1 MTVSDRIESR
11 TGVARIC
18 AAALFALAG
27 VLFVVYPVVRP
38 YAAGGAP
45 DGLAEFA
52 SPSWLVAH
60 LAAVGGFIAFGL
72 ALVALGGLLKGTGG
86 ERAAVVAVAASWIG
100 TGLTLPYYGAET
112 FALHALGGSGLG
124 GSGLDELAVTNLAES
139 VRMGAA
145 QATLFAAGLLLVA
158 VGASAAAVAIARS
171 RLLAGWAGIPMAVGF
186 ALFIPQFYVDAPL
199 RIGHGALIGF
209 GCAVVALGVLRS
221 QSPRS
226 TMTGAWSLAPLPL
239 RSLRS
244 ISALSTRPARA
255 GDPSTKSMRI
265 PCFFGNR
272 NWV

>member
-11 TGVARIC
+11 TWVARIC

-45 DGLAEFA
+45 DGRAEFA

-72 ALVALGGLLKGTGG
+72 ALVALSGLLKGTGG

-112 FALHALGGSGLG
+112 FALHALGGSD
-124 GSGLDELAVTNLAES
+124 LDENAVTTLTES

-145 QATLFAAGLLLVA
+145 QATLFATGLLLVA
-158 VGASAAAVAIARS
+158 VGAAAAAVAIARS

-199 RIGHGALIGF
+199 RIGHGVLIGF

-226 TMTGAWSLAPLPL
+226 TMTGA
-239 RSLRS
+239 
-244 ISALSTRPARA
+244 
-255 GDPSTKSMRI
+255 
-265 PCFFGNR
+265 
-272 NWV
+272 

>member
-27 VLFVVYPVVRP
+27 VLFVVYPLVRP

-45 DGLAEFA
+45 DGRAEFA

-72 ALVALGGLLKGTGG
+72 ALVALSGLLKGTGG

-100 TGLTLPYYGAET
+100 AGLTLPYYGAET
-112 FALHALGGSGLG
+112 FALHALGGSGL
-124 GSGLDELAVTNLAES
+124 DEGAVTTLAES

-199 RIGHGALIGF
+199 RIGHGVLIGF
-209 GCAVVALGVLRS
+209 GCAVVALGVLRT

-226 TMTGAWSLAPLPL
+226 TMTGA
-239 RSLRS
+239 
-244 ISALSTRPARA
+244 
-255 GDPSTKSMRI
+255 
-265 PCFFGNR
+265 
-272 NWV
+272 

>member
-27 VLFVVYPVVRP
+27 VLFVVYPLVRP

-45 DGLAEFA
+45 DGRAEFA

-72 ALVALGGLLKGTGG
+72 ALVALGGLLKRTGG

-112 FALHALGGSGLG
+112 FALHALGGSD
-124 GSGLDELAVTNLAES
+124 LDENAVTTLTES

-145 QATLFAAGLLLVA
+145 QATLFATGLLLVA
-158 VGASAAAVAIARS
+158 VGAAAAAVAIARS

-199 RIGHGALIGF
+199 RIGHGVLIGF
-209 GCAVVALGVLRS
+209 GCAVMALGVLRS

-226 TMTGAWSLAPLPL
+226 TMTGA
-239 RSLRS
+239 
-244 ISALSTRPARA
+244 
-255 GDPSTKSMRI
+255 
-265 PCFFGNR
+265 
-272 NWV
+272 

>member
-11 TGVARIC
+11 KGVARIC

-45 DGLAEFA
+45 DGRAEFA

-72 ALVALGGLLKGTGG
+72 ALVALSGLLKGTGG

-112 FALHALGGSGLG
+112 FALHALGGSD
-124 GSGLDELAVTNLAES
+124 LDENAVTTLTES

-145 QATLFAAGLLLVA
+145 QATLFATGLLLVA
-158 VGASAAAVAIARS
+158 VGAAAAAVAIARS

-199 RIGHGALIGF
+199 RIGHGVLIGF

-226 TMTGAWSLAPLPL
+226 TMTGA
-239 RSLRS
+239 
-244 ISALSTRPARA
+244 
-255 GDPSTKSMRI
+255 
-265 PCFFGNR
+265 
-272 NWV
+272 

>member
-27 VLFVVYPVVRP
+27 VLFVVYPLVRP

-45 DGLAEFA
+45 DGRAEFA

-72 ALVALGGLLKGTGG
+72 ALVALSGLLKGTGG

-112 FALHALGGSGLG
+112 FALHALGGSD
-124 GSGLDELAVTNLAES
+124 LDENAVTTLAES

-145 QATLFAAGLLLVA
+145 QATLFATGLLLVA
-158 VGASAAAVAIARS
+158 VGAAAAAVAIARS

-199 RIGHGALIGF
+199 RIGHGVLIGF

-226 TMTGAWSLAPLPL
+226 TMTGA
-239 RSLRS
+239 
-244 ISALSTRPARA
+244 
-255 GDPSTKSMRI
+255 
-265 PCFFGNR
+265 
-272 NWV
+272 

>member
-45 DGLAEFA
+45 DGRAEFA

-72 ALVALGGLLKGTGG
+72 ALVALSGLLKGTGG

-112 FALHALGGSGLG
+112 FALHALGGSD
-124 GSGLDELAVTNLAES
+124 LDENAVTTLTES

-145 QATLFAAGLLLVA
+145 QATLFATGLLLVA
-158 VGASAAAVAIARS
+158 VGAAAAAVAIARS

-199 RIGHGALIGF
+199 RIGHGVLIGF

-226 TMTGAWSLAPLPL
+226 TMTGA
-239 RSLRS
+239 
-244 ISALSTRPARA
+244 
-255 GDPSTKSMRI
+255 
-265 PCFFGNR
+265 
-272 NWV
+272 

>member
-1 MTVSDRIESR
+1 MAVSDRIESR

-45 DGLAEFA
+45 DGRAEFA
-52 SPSWLVAH
+52 SPWWLIAH

-72 ALVALGGLLKGTGG
+72 ALVALSGLLNGTGG

-112 FALHALGGSGLG
+112 FALHALGGSGL
-124 GSGLDELAVTNLAES
+124 DEGAVTTLAES

-199 RIGHGALIGF
+199 RIGHGVLIGF

-226 TMTGAWSLAPLPL
+226 TMTGA
-239 RSLRS
+239 
-244 ISALSTRPARA
+244 
-255 GDPSTKSMRI
+255 
-265 PCFFGNR
+265 
-272 NWV
+272 

>member
-18 AAALFALAG
+18 AAALFALVG
-27 VLFVVYPVVRP
+27 VLFVVYPLVRP

-45 DGLAEFA
+45 DGRAEFA

-72 ALVALGGLLKGTGG
+72 ALVALSGLLKGTGG
-86 ERAAVVAVAASWIG
+86 ERAAVVAVATSWIG

-112 FALHALGGSGLG
+112 FALHALGGSD
-124 GSGLDELAVTNLAES
+124 LDENAVTTLTES
-139 VRMGAA
+139 VRMGLA
-145 QATLFAAGLLLVA
+145 QATLFATGLLLVA
-158 VGASAAAVAIARS
+158 VGAAAAAVAIARS

-199 RIGHGALIGF
+199 RIGHGVFIGF

-226 TMTGAWSLAPLPL
+226 TMTGA
-239 RSLRS
+239 
-244 ISALSTRPARA
+244 
-255 GDPSTKSMRI
+255 
-265 PCFFGNR
+265 
-272 NWV
+272 

>member
-72 ALVALGGLLKGTGG
+72 ALVALSGLLKGTGG

-100 TGLTLPYYGAET
+100 AGLTLPYYGAET
-112 FALHALGGSGLG
+112 FALHALGGSGL
-124 GSGLDELAVTNLAES
+124 DEEAVTNLAES

-171 RLLAGWAGIPMAVGF
+171 WLLAGWAGIPMAVGF

-226 TMTGAWSLAPLPL
+226 TMTGA
-239 RSLRS
+239 
-244 ISALSTRPARA
+244 
-255 GDPSTKSMRI
+255 
-265 PCFFGNR
+265 
-272 NWV
+272 

>member
-27 VLFVVYPVVRP
+27 VLFVVYPLVRP

-45 DGLAEFA
+45 DGRAEFA

-72 ALVALGGLLKGTGG
+72 ALVALSGLLKGTGG

-112 FALHALGGSGLG
+112 FALHALGGSD
-124 GSGLDELAVTNLAES
+124 LDENAVTTLTES

-145 QATLFAAGLLLVA
+145 QATLFATGLLLVA
-158 VGASAAAVAIARS
+158 VGAAAAAVAIARS

-199 RIGHGALIGF
+199 RIGHGVLIGF

-226 TMTGAWSLAPLPL
+226 TMTGA
-239 RSLRS
+239 
-244 ISALSTRPARA
+244 
-255 GDPSTKSMRI
+255 
-265 PCFFGNR
+265 
-272 NWV
+272 

>member
-1 MTVSDRIESR
+1 MTVSDWIESR
-11 TGVARIC
+11 TRVARIC
-18 AAALFALAG
+18 AAALFAFAG

-45 DGLAEFA
+45 DGRAEFA
-52 SPSWLVAH
+52 SPWWLVAH

-72 ALVALGGLLKGTGG
+72 ALVALSGLLKGTGG
-86 ERAAVVAVAASWIG
+86 ERAAVAAVAASWIG

-112 FALHALGGSGLG
+112 FALHALGD
-124 GSGLDELAVTNLAES
+124 SGLDEEAVTTLAES

-171 RLLAGWAGIPMAVGF
+171 RLLAGWSGIPMAVGF

-199 RIGHGALIGF
+199 RIGHGVLIGF

-226 TMTGAWSLAPLPL
+226 TMTGA
-239 RSLRS
+239 
-244 ISALSTRPARA
+244 
-255 GDPSTKSMRI
+255 
-265 PCFFGNR
+265 
-272 NWV
+272 

>member
-1 MTVSDRIESR
+1 MAVSDRIESR

-45 DGLAEFA
+45 DGRAEFA
-52 SPSWLVAH
+52 SPWWLIAH

-72 ALVALGGLLKGTGG
+72 ALVALSGLLNGTGG

-112 FALHALGGSGLG
+112 FALHALGGSD
-124 GSGLDELAVTNLAES
+124 LDENAVTTLTES

-145 QATLFAAGLLLVA
+145 QATLFATGLLLVA
-158 VGASAAAVAIARS
+158 VGAAAAAVAIARS

-199 RIGHGALIGF
+199 RIGHGVLIGF

-226 TMTGAWSLAPLPL
+226 TMTGA
-239 RSLRS
+239 
-244 ISALSTRPARA
+244 
-255 GDPSTKSMRI
+255 
-265 PCFFGNR
+265 
-272 NWV
+272 

>member
-1 MTVSDRIESR
+1 MSDRIESR

-27 VLFVVYPVVRP
+27 VLFVVYPLVRP

-45 DGLAEFA
+45 DGRAEFA

-72 ALVALGGLLKGTGG
+72 ALVALSGLLKGTGG

-112 FALHALGGSGLG
+112 FALHALGGSD
-124 GSGLDELAVTNLAES
+124 LDENAVTTLTES

-145 QATLFAAGLLLVA
+145 QATLFATGLLLVA
-158 VGASAAAVAIARS
+158 VGAAAAAVAIARS

-199 RIGHGALIGF
+199 RIGHGVLIGF

-255 GDPSTKSMRI
+255 GEPSTKSMRM

>member
-45 DGLAEFA
+45 DGRAEFA

-72 ALVALGGLLKGTGG
+72 ALVALSGLLKGTGG

-100 TGLTLPYYGAET
+100 IGLTLPYYGAET
-112 FALHALGGSGLG
+112 FALHALGGSD
-124 GSGLDELAVTNLAES
+124 LDENAVTTLTES

-145 QATLFAAGLLLVA
+145 QATLFATGLLLVA
-158 VGASAAAVAIARS
+158 VGAAAAAVAIARS
-171 RLLAGWAGIPMAVGF
+171 RLLAGWVGIPMAVGF
-186 ALFIPQFYVDAPL
+186 ALFIPQFYVAAPL
-199 RIGHGALIGF
+199 RIGHGVLIGF

-226 TMTGAWSLAPLPL
+226 TMTGA
-239 RSLRS
+239 
-244 ISALSTRPARA
+244 
-255 GDPSTKSMRI
+255 
-265 PCFFGNR
+265 
-272 NWV
+272 

>member
-45 DGLAEFA
+45 DGRAEFA

-72 ALVALGGLLKGTGG
+72 ALVALSGLLKGTGG

-112 FALHALGGSGLG
+112 FALHALGGSD
-124 GSGLDELAVTNLAES
+124 LDENAVTTLAES

-145 QATLFAAGLLLVA
+145 QATLFATGLLLVA
-158 VGASAAAVAIARS
+158 VGAAAAAVAIARS

-199 RIGHGALIGF
+199 RIGHGVLIGF

-226 TMTGAWSLAPLPL
+226 TMTGA
-239 RSLRS
+239 
-244 ISALSTRPARA
+244 
-255 GDPSTKSMRI
+255 
-265 PCFFGNR
+265 
-272 NWV
+272 

>member
-11 TGVARIC
+11 IGVARIC

-27 VLFVVYPVVRP
+27 VLFVVYPLVRP

-45 DGLAEFA
+45 DGRAEFA

-72 ALVALGGLLKGTGG
+72 ALVALSGLLKGTGG

-100 TGLTLPYYGAET
+100 IGLTLPYYGAET
-112 FALHALGGSGLG
+112 FALHALGGSD
-124 GSGLDELAVTNLAES
+124 LDENAVTTLTES

-145 QATLFAAGLLLVA
+145 QATLFATGLLLVA
-158 VGASAAAVAIARS
+158 VGAAAAAVAIARS

-186 ALFIPQFYVDAPL
+186 ALFIPQFYVAAPL
-199 RIGHGALIGF
+199 RIGHGVLIGF

-226 TMTGAWSLAPLPL
+226 TMTGA
-239 RSLRS
+239 
-244 ISALSTRPARA
+244 
-255 GDPSTKSMRI
+255 
-265 PCFFGNR
+265 
-272 NWV
+272 

>member
-1 MTVSDRIESR
+1 MAVSDRIESR

-27 VLFVVYPVVRP
+27 VLFVVYPLVRP
-38 YAAGGAP
+38 YAAGGAS
-45 DGLAEFA
+45 DGRAEFA

-72 ALVALGGLLKGTGG
+72 ALVALSGLLKGTGG

-112 FALHALGGSGLG
+112 FALHALGGSD
-124 GSGLDELAVTNLAES
+124 LDENAVTTLTES

-145 QATLFAAGLLLVA
+145 QATLFATGLLLVA
-158 VGASAAAVAIARS
+158 VGAAAAAVAIARS

-199 RIGHGALIGF
+199 RIGHGVLIGF

-226 TMTGAWSLAPLPL
+226 TMTGA
-239 RSLRS
+239 
-244 ISALSTRPARA
+244 
-255 GDPSTKSMRI
+255 
-265 PCFFGNR
+265 
-272 NWV
+272 